1 MLVDAN
7 VLLYSVDATSIF
19 HTPAFE
25 WVSTALNGS
34 RRVGIPWV
42 SLTAFVRIST
52 NPRASLQPLTPSQAW
67 QHVEDW
73 IDAPAAWIPSAG
85 KAHQEILKE
94 LIVGCDLRA
103 GLVTDAVL
111 VALCIEHGLDIVSAD
126 SDFARFKEVRW
137 INPVGR

>member
-1 MLVDAN
+1 M
-7 VLLYSVDATSIF
+7 
-19 HTPAFE
+19 
-25 WVSTALNGS
+25 
-34 RRVGIPWV
+34 